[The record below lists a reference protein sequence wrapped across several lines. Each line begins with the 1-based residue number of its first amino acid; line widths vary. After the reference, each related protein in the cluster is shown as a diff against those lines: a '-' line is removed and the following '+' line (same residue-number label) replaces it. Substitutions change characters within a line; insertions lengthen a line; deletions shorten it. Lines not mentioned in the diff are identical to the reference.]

1 MFTSDIIRKIK
12 YYVYLLSDPIS
23 GEIFYVG
30 KGKGNRV
37 FSHLKD
43 NTDNQKSRKIKDL
56 KSKGLE
62 PKIEF
67 LVHGVDDEIT
77 IKKIEASIIDL
88 IGKNKLT
95 NIVGGYESSDF
106 GRMDLAQ
113 IRG

>member
-43 NTDNQKSRKIKDL
+43 SSDNQKSRKIQEL
-56 KSKGLE
+56 KLKGLE

-77 IKKIEASIIDL
+77 IKKIHGEMS
-88 IGKNKLT
+88 T
-95 NIVGGYESSDF
+95 
-106 GRMDLAQ
+106 
-113 IRG
+113 

>member
-43 NTDNQKSRKIKDL
+43 SSDNQKSRKIQEL
-56 KSKGLE
+56 KLKGLE

-67 LVHGVDDEIT
+67 LVHGVEGI
-77 IKKIEASIIDL
+77 AVCH
-88 IGKNKLT
+88 LT
-95 NIVGGYESSDF
+95 SSDVV
-106 GRMDLAQ
+106 RHALVQKIVEAYSR
-113 IRG
+113 I